1 MLLLYSISLQ
11 SQVVWSDD
19 FSSGTGWTLN
29 QDGTII
35 ISGSTP
41 SNGTDPNSW
50 VINNNYNI
58 TQGPYPE
65 STTIGGSG
73 GNHLHV
79 TCTNLFCT
87 ALFGAPGPI
96 FMGGDP
102 NTNTNRTALLS
113 TAIPGATLTGGPF
126 TLSFNWLCKGEA
138 VGPNPGVGAKLIYS
152 INGGAWQEYS
162 TVFKGQSTWQ
172 TFSIPL
178 ATLGHASGQSLRIGF
193 RWFNDDNADVDDPPM
208 MVDDIKITAVPAT
221 NTITTTSVSS
231 TVLCQGEIFT
241 VNFTSTGTFNAGNVY
256 SVELSDAT
264 GSFASPTVIGTL
276 TSTANSGTIT
286 CTVPGGATPGT
297 GYRVRVVS
305 SNPAVIGSNN
315 GVNIT
320 INPVYSPSVTISASP
335 GTTICAGQTVNFSA
349 SITGLP
355 FAPTY
360 QWQINTGMGFTN
372 IAGATSSTYSTSS
385 LNNGDVIRLRIT
397 YSGPCNSGS
406 TFSNQLTFTITSSVT
421 PSVSI
426 TASSNPICSG
436 QSVTFTATPTNG
448 GSSPTYQWQ
457 LNGVN
462 IPGATAST
470 YTTTT
475 LNNGDQINVV
485 MTSNASCASPATV
498 NSNTIT
504 MTVNP
509 NVTPSV
515 SITASSN
522 PICSGQSVTFTAT
535 PTNGGSSPTYQWQL
549 NGVNIPGATGSTYT
563 TTTLNNGDQINVV
576 MTSNAACASPATV
589 NSNTI
594 TMTVNP
600 NVTPSVSITASS
612 NPICSGQSVTFT
624 ATPTNGGSSPTYQWQ
639 LNGVNIPGAT
649 GSTYT
654 TNSLSNGDQIRV
666 IMTSNAS
673 CASPTTATSSAI
685 TMTVNP
691 NVTPSVSITAS
702 SNPICSGQ
710 SVTFT
715 ATPTNGGSSP
725 TYQWQLNGVNI
736 PGATGSTYTTSSLS
750 NGDQIRVIM
759 TSNASCASPTT
770 ATSSAI
776 TMTVNPN
783 VTPSVS
789 ITASSNPI
797 CSGQSVTFT
806 ATPTNGGSSP
816 TYQWQLNGVNI
827 PGATGSTYTTSSLSN
842 GDQIRVIMTSN
853 AACASP
859 ATVNSNT
866 VTMTVQSPMV
876 VSPNVA
882 FSPGSTICAG
892 QTVSFTEVNNYSN
905 ATYQWNINGNPVG
918 GANSNTFSSST
929 LNNGDQV
936 TVTITPNCGSA
947 VTSTPVT
954 ITVNPSNSA
963 SVSISVN
970 PGTTICLG
978 TSVTFTA
985 TPTNGGASPSYSWT
999 VNGNSVGSNSPT
1011 YTTNTLQNGDVVQV
1025 TMQSSIPCSNPVS
1038 SQVTMTVNNPLPAS
1052 VSITASTGTTIC
1064 AGQSV
1069 TFTATPTNGG
1079 SNPTYQWQ
1087 LNGVNIPGATSSTY
1101 TTTTLNNNDVINVVM
1116 TSSLSCVSG
1125 SPAFSNNI
1133 QFTVNTPVT
1142 PGVVIS
1148 ANPNTAVCQGTNVT
1162 FTATPS
1168 NVTNPPTYQWYING
1182 NPVSGATSSTF
1193 STTTLNNGDVVT
1205 VELTSTDACV
1215 TQSTVTSNAI
1225 TAQIN
1230 TPLPVSVNIVANNT
1244 AVCSGTDVQFTANV
1258 NNGGT
1263 PTYQWQVNGVNQGT
1277 NNPVFTYT
1285 PSNGDVVTC
1294 IVTSSLSCVSNNPAT
1309 SNAVTIT
1316 VHPNPTL
1323 SCSANDT
1330 TFGNPNTFVAT
1341 ATGANPITYVF
1352 DFGDGNQVTTTNNTV
1367 SHTYTSTGS
1376 YNYVITITDGNGCT
1390 ATCNGSVNV
1399 TNPPVPIANF
1409 STQNNVW
1416 AGCAPFTVDFVNLSQ
1431 NATAYTWNFG
1441 DGSPTSVTTNPSH
1454 TFTTPGVY
1462 DMYLV
1467 ASSTFGVDTAFATII
1482 VYPNP
1487 VAGIKVLTTNPNI
1500 FEPTQFQDNSTG
1512 AAEWLWDFGD
1522 PNSGTNNISTDQ
1534 NPSHQYTAGGTYT
1547 VKLVVTNAF
1556 GCKDSTSIQISI
1568 STVSNDKPH
1577 EIANLS
1583 VYPNP
1588 FSDKIEVRFYSN
1600 TTESVSMVLYDA
1612 IGKQVTRYNYQPQMG
1627 ENLVQW
1633 NFEDFASGVYQLM
1646 IQQGEKVST
1655 LRLVRTK

>member
-1 MLLLYSISLQ
+1 MLFYSISLQ

-29 QDGTII
+29 QDGTLLI
-35 ISGSTP
+35 P
-41 SNGTDPNSW
+41 SSAPTNGGDPNSW
-50 VINNNYNI
+50 VINNNYNP
-58 TQGPYPE
+58 TNGPYPA

-73 GNHLHV
+73 GNHLHI
-79 TCTNLFCT
+79 TCTNVFCSL
-87 ALFGAPGPI
+87 LFGAPGPV
-96 FMGGDP
+96 FQGGDP
-102 NTNTNRTALLS
+102 NTNTNRAAILT

-126 TLSFNWLCKGEA
+126 TLSFNWLCKGELTS
-138 VGPNPGVGAKLIYS
+138 NPGVGAKLIYS
-152 INGGAWQEYS
+152 INGGAWQEHS

-178 ATLGHASGQSLRIGF
+178 ATLGHASGQSFRIGF

-208 MVDDIKITAVPAT
+208 MVDDIKITAVPAS

-231 TVLCQGEIFT
+231 TVLCQTEIFT

-256 SVELSDAT
+256 SVELSDET

-276 TSTANSGTIT
+276 TSTANSGTIS

-349 SITGLP
+349 SISGLP

-360 QWQINTGMGFTN
+360 QWQINTGSGFTN
-372 IAGATSSTYSTSS
+372 IPGATSSTYSTSS
-385 LNNGDVIRLRIT
+385 LNNGDVIRLRINF
-397 YSGPCNSGS
+397 SGPCNSGS
-406 TFSNQLTFTITSSVT
+406 VFSNQLTFTITSSVT

-462 IPGATAST
+462 IPSATGST

-475 LNNGDQINVV
+475 LNNGDQIRVIMTSNASCAVPTTATSSAITMTVNPNVTPSV
-485 MTSNASCASPATV
+485 SITASSNPICSGQSVTFTATPTNGGSSPTYQWQLNGVNIPSATGSTYTTTTLNNGDQIRVIMTSNASCASPTTAT
-498 NSNTIT
+498 SSAIT

-509 NVTPSV
+509 NVTPSVSITASSNPICSGQSVTFTATPTNGGSSPTYQWQLNGVNIPSATGSTYTTTTLNNGDQIRVIMTSNASCASPTTATSSAITMTVNPAVTPSV

-594 TMTVNP
+594 TMTV
-600 NVTPSVSITASS
+600 
-612 NPICSGQSVTFT
+612 Q
-624 ATPTNGGSSPTYQWQ
+624 SPT
-639 LNGVNIPGAT
+639 
-649 GSTYT
+649 
-654 TNSLSNGDQIRV
+654 
-666 IMTSNAS
+666 
-673 CASPTTATSSAI
+673 
-685 TMTVNP
+685 
-691 NVTPSVSITAS
+691 
-702 SNPICSGQ
+702 
-710 SVTFT
+710 
-715 ATPTNGGSSP
+715 
-725 TYQWQLNGVNI
+725 
-736 PGATGSTYTTSSLS
+736 
-750 NGDQIRVIM
+750 
-759 TSNASCASPTT
+759 
-770 ATSSAI
+770 
-776 TMTVNPN
+776 
-783 VTPSVS
+783 
-789 ITASSNPI
+789 
-797 CSGQSVTFT
+797 
-806 ATPTNGGSSP
+806 
-816 TYQWQLNGVNI
+816 
-827 PGATGSTYTTSSLSN
+827 
-842 GDQIRVIMTSN
+842 
-853 AACASP
+853 
-859 ATVNSNT
+859 
-866 VTMTVQSPMV
+866 V

-1052 VSITASTGTTIC
+1052 VSITSSTGTTIC
-1064 AGQSV
+1064 SGQSV

-1079 SNPTYQWQ
+1079 ANPTYQWQ

-1285 PSNGDVVTC
+1285 PSNGDVVIC
-1294 IVTSSLSCVSNNPAT
+1294 IVTSSLSCVSNNPDT

-1399 TNPPVPIANF
+1399 TNPPVPISNF

-1500 FEPTQFQDNSTG
+1500 FEPTEFQDNSTG

-1534 NPSHQYTAGGTYT
+1534 NPSHQYTAGGTYS

-1556 GCKDSTSIQISI
+1556 GCKDSTTTQISI
-1568 STVSNDKPH
+1568 STVSNDKPL